1 MILVF
6 RGPLMKESLLSDVSQ
21 TLRILRKEKNLTQD
35 ELSYLAGLDR
45 TYISGIE
52 RGIRNLTINSL
63 EEIIKALNLSP
74 DEFLDALIKYRLNKE
89 QNSGS

>member
-1 MILVF
+1 
-6 RGPLMKESLLSDVSQ
+6 MKESLLSDVSQ
-21 TLRILRKEKNLTQD
+21 TLRILRKDKNLTQD
-35 ELSYLAGLDR
+35 ELSHLAGLDR

>member
-1 MILVF
+1 
-6 RGPLMKESLLSDVSQ
+6 MKESLLSDVSQ

-35 ELSYLAGLDR
+35 ELSHLAGLDR

>member
-1 MILVF
+1 
-6 RGPLMKESLLSDVSQ
+6 MKESLLSDVSQ

>member
-1 MILVF
+1 
-6 RGPLMKESLLSDVSQ
+6 MKESLLSDVSQ

-35 ELSYLAGLDR
+35 ELSHLAGLDR

-89 QNSGS
+89 TNSGS

>member
-1 MILVF
+1 
-6 RGPLMKESLLSDVSQ
+6 MKESLLSDVSQ
-21 TLRILRKEKNLTQD
+21 TLRILRKDKNLTQD
-35 ELSYLAGLDR
+35 ELSHLAGLDR

-89 QNSGS
+89 TNSGS

>member
-1 MILVF
+1 
-6 RGPLMKESLLSDVSQ
+6 MKESLLSDVSQ

-35 ELSYLAGLDR
+35 ELSHLAGLDR

-63 EEIIKALNLSP
+63 EEIIKALNLSS